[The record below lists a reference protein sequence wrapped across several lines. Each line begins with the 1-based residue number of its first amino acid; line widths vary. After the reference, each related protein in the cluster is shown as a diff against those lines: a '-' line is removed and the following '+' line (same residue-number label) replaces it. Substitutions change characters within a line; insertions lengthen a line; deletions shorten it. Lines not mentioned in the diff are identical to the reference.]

1 MTVDVI
7 MNIKGPI
14 SMRSAIKTNRHVLRK
29 FISTS
34 EWAENI
40 IDQPV
45 TPAVKALL
53 KSIFCLMSESIRKIE
68 QNASRKRA
76 DNQGQKAPIGLP

>member
-1 MTVDVI
+1 VTVDV
-7 MNIKGPI
+7 MMKIKGPMP
-14 SMRSAIKTNRHVLRK
+14 MRSTIETNRPAIRK

-45 TPAVKALL
+45 NPAVKALL
-53 KSIFCLMSESIRKIE
+53 KSIFCLMSEPNITSDLWQIVFSKKEREGGYEAIR
-68 QNASRKRA
+68 
-76 DNQGQKAPIGLP
+76 

>member
-1 MTVDVI
+1 M
-7 MNIKGPI
+7 K
-14 SMRSAIKTNRHVLRK
+14 SAIKTNRPAMRK

-34 EWAENI
+34 EWAKNI

-53 KSIFCLMSESIRKIE
+53 KSIFCLMSESNKTIE
-68 QNASRKRA
+68 QNAIRKRA
-76 DNQGQKAPIGLP
+76 DNQGQKAPIRLP